1 MSSRSLILPLVFVGL
16 LVIGALA
23 WKSVP
28 SPKPSPSPSAMP
40 PLAIDKLPVAVTTRK
55 FDPAAPPAEMP
66 RLGAHETA
74 ECDSNFLSSA
84 SVRGITHNID
94 ATHATLTIT
103 NVRMTLQLK
112 INLWLPNEAAQN
124 LIDHE
129 EGHRQISENTYDTA
143 DKLAERIAS
152 AYIGKQIEITGPDLE
167 GASDKTLQQLAT
179 EITTVYGKE
188 LNPDPPQL
196 LYDSITQHSRNNIL
210 AKDAVNYALK
220 NVAIE
225 SPNSPSTTGN

>member
-1 MSSRSLILPLVFVGL
+1 MSSRSLILPLVFLGL

-28 SPKPSPSPSAMP
+28 SPKPSSSAP
-40 PLAIDKLPVAVTTRK
+40 ALPALAVDKLPVAVVTRK

-66 RLGAHETA
+66 PLGAHETA
-74 ECDSNFLSSA
+74 ACDSNFLSSA
-84 SVRGITHNID
+84 NVRGITHNID
-94 ATHATLTIT
+94 ASHATLTIT

-112 INLWLPNEAAQN
+112 INLWLPNEAPQN
-124 LIDHE
+124 LVDHE
-129 EGHRQISENTYDTA
+129 DGHRQISENTYETA

-167 GASDKTLQQLAT
+167 GASNKALQQLAT
-179 EITTVYGKE
+179 EITSVYGKE

-220 NVAIE
+220 NAAVE
-225 SPNSPSTTGN
+225 SPNPPSITGN